1 MQIFL
6 VLMISAS
13 CSLLFSMLFLI
24 PVIKKVKKNKQE
36 VLELFLHRKIEKHIN
51 EQLTVCRNFAQR
63 FQTPNDNE
71 QEMAEQ
77 EDANGEEANTLMK
90 RMKKS

>member
-36 VLELFLHRKIEKHIN
+36 VLELFLHHKIEKHIN
-51 EQLTVCRNFAQR
+51 EQLTVCRNFAQQ
-63 FQTPNDNE
+63 FQAPNDNE
-71 QEMAEQ
+71 
-77 EDANGEEANTLMK
+77 
-90 RMKKS
+90 